1 MKQFNPHV
9 LRSYIDRIKG
19 LKPGKH
25 LMDHNEL
32 TAVAL
37 DLADLLLYSK
47 ELENSIK
54 ELNKQLEEA
63 SALTIEMLGDK
74 F

>member
-25 LMDHNEL
+25 LMDHSEL

-37 DLADLLLYSK
+37 DVADLLLYSK
-47 ELENSIK
+47 E
-54 ELNKQLEEA
+54 
-63 SALTIEMLGDK
+63 
-74 F
+74 

>member
-1 MKQFNPHV
+1 
-9 LRSYIDRIKG
+9 
-19 LKPGKH
+19 
-25 LMDHNEL
+25 MDHSEL

-54 ELNKQLEEA
+54 ELGKQLEEA
-63 SALTIEMLGDK
+63 TALTVEMQGEK